1 MRRVFSVEGEL
12 YSGFTFI
19 YKLIL
24 LNIYCILGSLGIVTI
39 GVSLTALY
47 HCVFKIQEKKDGQ
60 LWKEFIKSYRENL
73 RQGMLLTLIILFFFF
88 VSVGVV
94 GLGITVFSNQLVAFV
109 GLLNCAVC
117 LFISNYS
124 FMLLA
129 QFHNTVGKILMNS
142 VFLLFKN
149 VGIAIVIFLIPIF
162 FLVFLPFYLPKLVF
176 ILIMTALSFVAYLQI
191 YFFKKVIREF
201 IITN

>member
-12 YSGFTFI
+12 YSVFTFI
-19 YKLIL
+19 YKSIL
-24 LNIYCILGSLGIVTI
+24 LNIYFIFGSLGIVTI

-47 HCVFKIQEKKDGQ
+47 HCVFKIQEKKDDP

-88 VSVGVV
+88 VSVGII
-94 GLGITVFSNQLVAFV
+94 GLGVTVFSNQLIAFV

-117 LFISNYS
+117 LFISSYS

-142 VFLLFKN
+142 VFLIFKN
-149 VGIAIVIFLIPIF
+149 VGIAIIIFLIPIF
-162 FLVFLPFYLPKLVF
+162 FLVFLPFYLPKLTFV
-176 ILIMTALSFVAYLQI
+176 LIMTALSFVAYLQI

-201 IITN
+201 IVTD